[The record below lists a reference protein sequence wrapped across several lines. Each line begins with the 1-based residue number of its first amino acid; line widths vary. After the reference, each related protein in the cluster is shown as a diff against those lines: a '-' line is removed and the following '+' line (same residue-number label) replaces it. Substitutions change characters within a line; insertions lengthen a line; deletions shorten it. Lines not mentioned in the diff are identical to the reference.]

1 MLDEGASH
9 AALLHPV
16 RLNGIQIDGLAHKV
30 EAFLWILEILLA
42 ARLRKTIISLLAL
55 RLEIPV
61 SVECSDEAIRV

>member
-16 RLNGIQIDGLAHKV
+16 RLNGIQIDGLAHQV

-42 ARLRKTIISLLAL
+42 ARLSKTIISLLAL